1 MTKYEIIKNWVE
13 NVADNDDLVSIVSS
27 VNCWNG
33 ALEEYNFYWMDDLDD
48 LFGELRLTEFLDKL
62 APNFNTGHD
71 GFRDTIYGIES
82 CDISDVAEDI
92 KSNAEEVAE
101 AIAEAMEEYDID
113 IPSELEEELEEAE
126 EE

>member
-27 VNCWNG
+27 VNSWNG
-33 ALEEYNFYWMDDLDD
+33 ALEEYNFYWMDELDE
-48 LFGELRLTEFLDKL
+48 LFGEMRLTEFLDKL

-71 GFRDTIYGIES
+71 GFRDTYMGIES
-82 CDISDVAEDI
+82 CDITDVADDI

-101 AIAEAMEEYDID
+101 AIAEAMEEDDID
-113 IPSELEEELEEAE
+113 IPSELEEALEEAE